1 MLSDRA
7 KELLLA
13 PFAISPIIGRFA
25 CPGVVGCVLFG
36 IGVWQQMTWLKVT
49 GAILAAPI
57 VWAYAVLLFVY
68 CPILLIEGIRK
79 GIDAWRKRTRFP
91 SQR

>member
-1 MLSDRA
+1 MKDV
-7 KELLLA
+7 LLA

-25 CPGVVGCVLFG
+25 FPGV
-36 IGVWQQMTWLKVT
+36 I
-49 GAILAAPI
+49 AAPI

>member
-1 MLSDRA
+1 M
-7 KELLLA
+7 LA
-13 PFAISPIIGRFA
+13 PFAISPIIPRFGL
-25 CPGVVGCVLFG
+25 PGVVGFMLLG
-36 IGVWQQMTWLKVT
+36 IGAWQQLIWLKVT

-68 CPILLIEGIRK
+68 CPILLIERIRK

>member
-1 MLSDRA
+1 MKDVFR
-7 KELLLA
+7 A

-25 CPGVVGCVLFG
+25 FPGVIGFVLFG
-36 IGVWQQMTWLKVT
+36 IGAWQQITWLKVT

-68 CPILLIEGIRK
+68 CPILLVQGIGR

>member
-1 MLSDRA
+1 MKDVF
-7 KELLLA
+7 LA
-13 PFAISPIIGRFA
+13 PFAISPIIARFA
-25 CPGVVGCVLFG
+25 WPGLIGLLLFG
-36 IGVWQQMTWLKVT
+36 IGVWQQMTWLKVA

-57 VWAYAVLLFVY
+57 VWSYAVLLFVY

>member
-1 MLSDRA
+1 MKDVFR
-7 KELLLA
+7 A

-25 CPGVVGCVLFG
+25 FPGVIGFVLFG
-36 IGVWQQMTWLKVT
+36 IGAWQQLTWLKVT

-68 CPILLIEGIRK
+68 CPILLVQGIGR